1 MSIEYNKIDLEKFKA
16 IKYSRNIILFFDP
29 DGKFH
34 QFLGHKRRTRLFP
47 YHKNLIE
54 FLEQN
59 SEMNVYFT
67 LDESIESYRKIN
79 GCFLVNMKEY
89 IKFCDEIQ
97 SKTSGRAQ
105 AFFGKHI
112 AMEKVLASEEIDKI
126 ILDNSNEQKIID
138 ALNKMNPE
146 TQSRVLENLSIF
158 TTDKNATDNDKNFA
172 KAFEKIILNPKVQ
185 LSIIQSIPKIQ
196 IETLKDHKKFLEENL
211 DKNETY
217 IQNWL
222 DENDAQFRKQR
233 CLIFGLEFTDHK
245 REGELS
251 SKRFDLLTRQSEQNN
266 EYVLFELK
274 SPKEK
279 VFETKEVINDNG
291 GKSVEYILSSSVSR
305 AIPQIL
311 HYKELFENAS
321 DDDLEKIG
329 VKKGKIC
336 KCVVLIG
343 QRQDDPLWKSHFMS
357 IKSNFSSGLEIWTY
371 TDLINKLAV
380 TIKNLEEN
388 L

>member
-1 MSIEYNKIDLEKFKA
+1 
-16 IKYSRNIILFFDP
+16 
-29 DGKFH
+29 
-34 QFLGHKRRTRLFP
+34 
-47 YHKNLIE
+47 
-54 FLEQN
+54 
-59 SEMNVYFT
+59 
-67 LDESIESYRKIN
+67 
-79 GCFLVNMKEY
+79 
-89 IKFCDEIQ
+89 
-97 SKTSGRAQ
+97 
-105 AFFGKHI
+105 
-112 AMEKVLASEEIDKI
+112 MEKVLASEEIDKI

-251 SKRFDLLTRQSEQNN
+251 SKRFDLLDN
-266 EYVLFELK
+266 
-274 SPKEK
+274 SP
-279 VFETKEVINDNG
+279 
-291 GKSVEYILSSSVSR
+291 SR
-305 AIPQIL
+305 L
-311 HYKELFENAS
+311 
-321 DDDLEKIG
+321 
-329 VKKGKIC
+329 
-336 KCVVLIG
+336 
-343 QRQDDPLWKSHFMS
+343 
-357 IKSNFSSGLEIWTY
+357 
-371 TDLINKLAV
+371 
-380 TIKNLEEN
+380 
-388 L
+388 